1 MVPRVRLERTGL
13 GVGVE
18 VGALV
23 GPGGRESVGATA
35 GGPGGVVA
43 DKVTGVG
50 SGLGRR
56 RRPLLVVPVVAG
68 VVVAG
73 AGTGVGSGPVGGGL
87 FVVYFDDG
95 GFLGVSGDHCR
106 VNQLVISGRVSERTR
121 FPNII
126 CQIKFGNQT
135 TLQVRCEKVLSRYDL
150 TLALLKYKVFLCRY

>member
-1 MVPRVRLERTGL
+1 MVPRVGLERTGL

-23 GPGGRESVGATA
+23 GPGGREGVGATA

-56 RRPLLVVPVVAG
+56 RPLLAVPVVAG

-87 FVVYFDDG
+87 FVVDFDDG

-126 CQIKFGNQT
+126 GQITSWQPNSLVST
-135 TLQVRCEKVLSRYDL
+135 M
-150 TLALLKYKVFLCRY
+150 